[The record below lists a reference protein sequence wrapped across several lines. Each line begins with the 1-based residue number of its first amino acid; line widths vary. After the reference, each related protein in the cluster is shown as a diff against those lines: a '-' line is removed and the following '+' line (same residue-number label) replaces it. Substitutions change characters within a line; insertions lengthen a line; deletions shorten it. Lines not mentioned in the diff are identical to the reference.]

1 MLSKFSRVVLDSVVG
16 ALGATEDNAVRAAIA
31 IGACAALGGVGALA
45 IYWVNVNQLPLHDLY
60 RDLWWTPK
68 LGQKLGRLKR
78 ESRRLS
84 FPGYAA
90 RSLLLDAITFLS

>member
-1 MLSKFSRVVLDSVVG
+1 MKRLHASAVARDSKGAWSYATVWRVADRNNIPLTAGRETMGRVV
-16 ALGATEDNAVRAAIA
+16 
-31 IGACAALGGVGALA
+31 
-45 IYWVNVNQLPLHDLY
+45 
-60 RDLWWTPK
+60 WWTPK

-78 ESRRLS
+78 ESHRLS

>member
-1 MLSKFSRVVLDSVVG
+1 VVRAPQARIAWKRAAGVYVRTLSEPELFIEGNHRSG
-16 ALGATEDNAVRAAIA
+16 ALVMSYILAREGYPPFVLTAENAI
-31 IGACAALGGVGALA
+31 
-45 IYWVNVNQLPLHDLY
+45 
-60 RDLWWTPK
+60 WWTPK

>member
-1 MLSKFSRVVLDSVVG
+1 MLFDP
-16 ALGATEDNAVRAAIA
+16 AMAAFDAEMRARPRPRRASI
-31 IGACAALGGVGALA
+31 
-45 IYWVNVNQLPLHDLY
+45 
-60 RDLWWTPK
+60 WWTPK

>member
-1 MLSKFSRVVLDSVVG
+1 MSVQTEMLSGR
-16 ALGATEDNAVRAAIA
+16 
-31 IGACAALGGVGALA
+31 
-45 IYWVNVNQLPLHDLY
+45 LPLLDPQALSAPQKKTY
-60 RDLWWTPK
+60 DRLNTTWVVWWTPK